1 MFFLLFVEDEPPWP
15 EIGDGHANEFL
26 GVPMGNERPGRIMDH
41 AYASMHGPCSMVH
54 VAIGVSHRTLVFV
67 WLCFAVLR
75 CSWSQRKA
83 EAEAAGVLPTT
94 RTPEDVAVG
103 VVSA

>member
-1 MFFLLFVEDEPPWP
+1 
-15 EIGDGHANEFL
+15 
-26 GVPMGNERPGRIMDH
+26 
-41 AYASMHGPCSMVH
+41 MVH
-54 VAIGVSHRTLVFV
+54 VAIGVSHRTRTLVFV

-83 EAEAAGVLPTT
+83 EAEAAGDLPTT